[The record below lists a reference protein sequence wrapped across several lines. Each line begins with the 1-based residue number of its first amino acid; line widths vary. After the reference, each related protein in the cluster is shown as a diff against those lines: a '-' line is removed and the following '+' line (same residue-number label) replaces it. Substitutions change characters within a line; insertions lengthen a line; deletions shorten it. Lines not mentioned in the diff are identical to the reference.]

1 MRRAGRLAAQARRL
15 AGSMVRPGVSTLEI
29 DEAVRSYLE
38 GQGARPSFLGYGGF
52 PGSACISVND
62 VVIHGIPSKQV
73 VLREGDLVSV
83 DVGACVDGFHGDCA
97 ATFACGEIS
106 AEARRLMEVTERSFW
121 QGIQMARVGQ
131 RVSDISHAVQQYVEA
146 NGYSVVRDFVGH
158 GVGAKLHE
166 APEVPNY
173 GPAGR
178 GARLQPGMTLAVEPM
193 VCQGDWHVRVLEDRW
208 TTVTQDGS
216 LAAHYE
222 NTILITQGEPE
233 VLTVCEDG

>member
-1 MRRAGRLAAQARRL
+1 M
-15 AGSMVRPGVSTLEI
+15 
-29 DEAVRSYLE
+29 EA
-38 GQGARPSFLGYGGF
+38 
-52 PGSACISVND
+52 
-62 VVIHGIPSKQV
+62 K
-73 VLREGDLVSV
+73 
-83 DVGACVDGFHGDCA
+83 
-97 ATFACGEIS
+97 
-106 AEARRLMEVTERSFW
+106 
-121 QGIQMARVGQ
+121 
-131 RVSDISHAVQQYVEA
+131 
-146 NGYSVVRDFVGH
+146 GYSVGRDVVGH

-166 APEVPNY
+166 GPEVPND